1 MCSAVPTFGSWNL
14 SDNVSNIECLVQASE
29 LGGYRE
35 ARRSRLVYSSDSQ
48 YQTPTGHGKP
58 IYADGSS

>member
-1 MCSAVPTFGSWNL
+1 MCSAVPTFGFWNL
-14 SDNVSNIECLVQASE
+14 SNNISNIESLVQASE
-29 LGGYRE
+29 LGE

-48 YQTPTGHGKP
+48 YQTPKGHGKP